1 VPLLSPIKTSLW
13 LTADSSFT
21 AKSAGPACY
30 KTEIADM
37 LIQTGNKFITQI
49 IIETPMTNRE
59 EEDRRFTFVKIK
71 TFGNHLCI
79 YATLD
84 ADV

>member
-1 VPLLSPIKTSLW
+1 
-13 LTADSSFT
+13 
-21 AKSAGPACY
+21 
-30 KTEIADM
+30 M

-84 ADV
+84 EDV